1 MRRRTIA
8 AGVAALAVVGGG
20 TAVAASGLGTP
31 QQESKAVID
40 DAAKQLGVSS
50 AKLSDA
56 LKQAYENRIDAAVAA
71 GRITKAQGE
80 ALKQQIESQ
89 DYPLLGPGFGHHGP
103 GGPGGHGFPH
113 LDAAAAYLG
122 LSATELQTQLQSGKT
137 LADIAK
143 AQGKTVDGLK
153 TAITDAATKQ
163 LDAAVTAGRLSKEQE
178 AKLLAGLTSHL
189 DELVNDV
196 HAGFGFRHDHQGMPG
211 PNGSWG
217 PDDGAP
223 PPAAPDTAP
232 APATA

>member
-1 MRRRTIA
+1 MKRRTVA

-40 DAAKQLGVSS
+40 DAAQQLGVSS

-71 GRITKAQGE
+71 GRLTQAQGD
-80 ALKQQIESQ
+80 ALKQQIESE

-122 LSATELQTQLQSGKT
+122 LSTTELQTQLQSGKT
-137 LADIAK
+137 LADVAK
-143 AQGKTVDGLK
+143 AQGKTVDGLV
-153 TAITDAATKQ
+153 TALVADEKKE
-163 LDAAVTAGRLSKEQE
+163 LDAAVADGRLTQAQADE
-178 AKLLAGLTSHL
+178 LLAGAKQRFT
-189 DELVNDV
+189 ELANGTMPERGPGG
-196 HAGFGFRHDHQGMPG
+196 HGFFG
-211 PNGSWG
+211 
-217 PDDGAP
+217 P
-223 PPAAPDTAP
+223 PPSGTQDDDASFQDGSL
-232 APATA
+232 